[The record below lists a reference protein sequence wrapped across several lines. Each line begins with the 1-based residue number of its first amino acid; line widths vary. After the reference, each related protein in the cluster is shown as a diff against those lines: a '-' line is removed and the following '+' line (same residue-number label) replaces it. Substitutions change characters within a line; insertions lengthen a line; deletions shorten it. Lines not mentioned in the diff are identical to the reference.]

1 MGFAST
7 RKVRVLIGFVV
18 GSSGVVGIAVMR
30 KVLKKM
36 LREQKK
42 LAGGGTGDVSKRN
55 PKKDTPKID
64 GQFADRLKEIL
75 QICVPSIGSREGL
88 IILAQSLCL
97 LFRTLLTDLM
107 AKVEGQCAESVTTMN
122 WAGFGR
128 ALVKF
133 AIISAPASI
142 VNAALKMFQAL
153 MGLSFRWRL
162 SHFLNTKYMTN
173 RAYYRANVLSG
184 LTNADQRITEDVEKF
199 CTVFA
204 ELFSYTFKPIL
215 DIIIFTRSISKVIGW
230 RGQAT
235 LYGYFIICSM
245 FLRGISPPLGLMTA
259 QVCTHSITRQQVRNR
274 ATTCI
279 SFFHYLV
286 YEKESSLSGNLRTAH
301 ARVKANAEE
310 IAFNDPPGGDAERR
324 VIGLLAEETSQTY
337 DAFLFPEICPGLCR
351 RYEPASSVSRMLWL
365 TFFLNHWAG
374 YFVKYTASIVG
385 LGIFAL
391 PFYLDPIRKGGKNKK
406 ILQLS
411 GHTARV
417 YELLEQIRQMSSRQ
431 TTPFANKGG
440 AASNGDNGASLE
452 LALPEPKQLDGPFI
466 AFENVTIHTPDKT
479 LLVKGLT
486 FSVMKG
492 KSMIVLGPN
501 GSGKSSLFRTLAELW
516 PLEPGSVTR
525 PRREHIYFLSQKPYI
540 YDGTLREQLLYP
552 WLLRNA
558 RDEELKDCLE
568 KVGIGYLLE
577 RYGWNASER
586 WDSLLSGGERQR
598 LAMARLLYHKPDFAV
613 LDECTSAVSADG
625 ERELYEV
632 CAQSGITMFSI
643 AHRPAVKKY
652 HHAAIE
658 FDGNQ
663 SWKYVTLNS
672 DGECAE

>member
-1 MGFAST
+1 MGFPT
-7 RKVRVLIGFVV
+7 GRKVRILIGVVV

-42 LAGGGTGDVSKRN
+42 LAGGGTGDASSRFLSN

-64 GQFADRLKEIL
+64 RQFAGRLKEIL

-88 IILAQSLCL
+88 TILAQSLCL

-107 AKVEGQCAESVTTMN
+107 AKVEGQCAESVTTMD
-122 WAGFGR
+122 WPMFGT
-128 ALVKF
+128 ALIKF

-153 MGLSFRWRL
+153 MGISFRWRL
-162 SHFLNTKYMTN
+162 SHFLHTKYMTN

-230 RGQAT
+230 RGQVT

-259 QVCTHSITRQQVRNR
+259 Q
-274 ATTCI
+274 
-279 SFFHYLV
+279 
-286 YEKESSLSGNLRTAH
+286 ESSLSGNLRTSH

-324 VIGLLAEETSQTY
+324 SLDSWLKKLLRHMT
-337 DAFLFPEICPGLCR
+337 L
-351 RYEPASSVSRMLWL
+351 SSFQRFVQ
-365 TFFLNHWAG
+365 ACADG
-374 YFVKYTASIVG
+374 YFVKYTASIIG

-391 PFYLDPIRKGGKNKK
+391 PFYLDPNRRGGKNLTNEYIQTIKLMMNTSAAIGQLVLAYK
-406 ILQLS
+406 RILQLS

-431 TTPFANKGG
+431 ATPFANKDGV
-440 AASNGDNGASLE
+440 ASNGENGASLE
-452 LALPEPKQLDGPFI
+452 LALPEPKLLDGPVI
-466 AFENVTIHTPDKT
+466 EFENVTIHTPDRT

-492 KSMIVLGPN
+492 KSVIVLGPN

-516 PLEPGSVTR
+516 PLEAGSVTR

-558 RDEELKDCLE
+558 RDEELRDCLE

-577 RYGWNASER
+577 RYGWNAAER

-632 CAQSGITMFSI
+632 SSYI
-643 AHRPAVKKY
+643 R
-652 HHAAIE
+652 
-658 FDGNQ
+658 
-663 SWKYVTLNS
+663 
-672 DGECAE
+672 